1 MTRRGFQ
8 SLPGFLPLLALGLAL
23 LLALPVQAAERRTKI
38 AHNVFFSLTDASPA
52 AQERLVAACQRYL
65 KNHQGVV
72 FFAVGTRAKEFSRE
86 VNDRDFQVGLH
97 VVFASKADHDRYQ
110 EHPEHLKFIDEQK
123 ANWAKVRVFDS
134 YVE

>member
-1 MTRRGFQ
+1 MTLRSFSRRTAIVPLVVLGF
-8 SLPGFLPLLALGLAL
+8 AL
-23 LLALPVQAAERRTKI
+23 LFASPADAAEKRMKL
-38 AHNVFFSLTDASPA
+38 AHNVFFSMKDASPA

-72 FFAVGTRAKEFSRE
+72 FFAAGTLAQEFARE

-110 EHPEHLKFIDEQK
+110 DHPEHLKFIEEQK
-123 ANWAKVRVFDS
+123 ENWAKVRVFDS

>member
-1 MTRRGFQ
+1 MTLRSFSRRTAIVPLVVLGF
-8 SLPGFLPLLALGLAL
+8 AL
-23 LLALPVQAAERRTKI
+23 LFASPADAAEKRMKL
-38 AHNVFFSLTDASPA
+38 AHNVFFSLKDASPA

-72 FFAVGTRAKEFSRE
+72 FFAAGTLAQEFARE

-110 EHPEHLKFIDEQK
+110 DHPEHLKFIAEQK
-123 ANWAKVRVFDS
+123 ENWAKVRVFDS

>member
-1 MTRRGFQ
+1 MTRFGFRLAMAVLPLAAMVMALLT
-8 SLPGFLPLLALGLAL
+8 SLP
-23 LLALPVQAAERRTKI
+23 VEAAEKRMKL
-38 AHNVFFSLTDASPA
+38 AHNVYFSLKDASPA

-72 FFAVGTRAKEFSRE
+72 FFAAGTLAQEFARE

-110 EHPEHLKFIDEQK
+110 DHPEHLKFIEEQK